1 MKNISEILV
10 TRNKSIDDYILEAIA
25 MFNQGY
31 DTISLK
37 GMGKEISK
45 AVDIYNKLKD
55 RLGDGVV
62 LDSVETGSETKDKK
76 RISYILLK
84 LRRVY

>member
-1 MKNISEILV
+1 MKSPNELLV
-10 TRNKSIDDYILEAIA
+10 TRNKSVDDYILEAIA
-25 MFNQGY
+25 MFNQGF
-31 DTISLK
+31 DTITLK

-45 AVDIYNKLKD
+45 AVDIYNRLKD
-55 RLGDGVV
+55 RLGDGIV
-62 LDSVETGSETKDKK
+62 LDSVETGSETKDKR